1 MLEITFLGTGTSQ
14 GVPVIGCQCSACA
27 SMDYRDKR
35 LRTSIHIRNGTESL
49 VVDTGPDFRQQMLRE
64 RIQRLDAVVFTHAH
78 KDHTAGLDDVR
89 AYNFLQR
96 SDMPVFG
103 REEVLDQLRKEFAY
117 AFAEHQYPGIP
128 RLALNPIDH
137 EPFVVGSTRL
147 IPLPVRHLNLDV
159 LGFRIGDFAYITDAN
174 FIPET
179 TYELLI
185 GVKVLV
191 LNALQVELHVSH
203 FNLEQAI
210 EVARRIGAGATWF
223 THISHK
229 LGLHEKVERKLPPE
243 IRLAWDGLKISC

>member
-128 RLALNPIDH
+128 RLALNPIDY

-191 LNALQVELHVSH
+191 LNALQVEPHVSH

>member
-1 MLEITFLGTGTSQ
+1 
-14 GVPVIGCQCSACA
+14 
-27 SMDYRDKR
+27 MDYRDKR
-35 LRTSIHIRNGTESL
+35 LRTSIHIRHGADSI

-64 RIQRLDAVVFTHAH
+64 RINRLDAVVFTHAH

-89 AYNFLQR
+89 SYNFLQQC
-96 SDMPVFG
+96 DMPVFG
-103 REEVLDQLRKEFAY
+103 QQDVLDQLRKEFAY
-117 AFAEHQYPGIP
+117 AFAEHQYPGTP
-128 RLALNPIDH
+128 RLALNRIDH
-137 EPFVVGSTRL
+137 EPFVAGSTRF
-147 IPLPVRHLNLDV
+147 IPLPVRHLHLEV

-174 FIPET
+174 FIPDT
-179 TYELLI
+179 TYALLE

-191 LNALQVELHVSH
+191 LNALQVEPHVSH

-229 LGLHEKVERKLPPE
+229 LGLHGKVESKLPPE